1 MVDFNDVVQ
10 TVKNRWKADS
20 VALTDAID
28 RKRNGELPL
37 LRSRVNDQLEV
48 LKIALQT
55 AIEHGNPDIMAQ

>member
-1 MVDFNDVVQ
+1 VQ

-20 VALTDAID
+20 RALTDAID